1 MTSTTNRARCLC
13 GSHSSIDGGRRKLVT
28 RSVGRKLARG
38 NYPEVGANRR
48 YDSNVPPIEP
58 PGRKSDRL
66 LGNGHDNVAAWGS
79 REETAGKR
87 RPPLGAL
94 FGGDVLEAA
103 NLPAGGR
110 GRNAADVWCLCG

>member
-66 LGNGHDNVAAWGS
+66 LVPTIA
-79 REETAGKR
+79 ETRVVIR
-87 RPPLGAL
+87 R
-94 FGGDVLEAA
+94 GDETDSPGDRDRLDR
-103 NLPAGGR
+103 R
-110 GRNAADVWCLCG
+110 GT